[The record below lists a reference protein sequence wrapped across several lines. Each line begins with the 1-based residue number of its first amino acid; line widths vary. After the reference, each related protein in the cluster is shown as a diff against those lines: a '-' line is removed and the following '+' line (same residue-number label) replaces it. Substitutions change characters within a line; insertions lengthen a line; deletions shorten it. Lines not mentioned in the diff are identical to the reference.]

1 MATMKAQVFRGVDR
15 LSYEEV
21 PIPDLGPEDVRV
33 QVRVVGLCQS
43 DIKKIK
49 YPLYAPPRIFGHET
63 AGTIAAVGPNVQ
75 GWQVGDRVVV
85 LHHIPC
91 MHCAYCLN
99 ENFSMCEV
107 YKNVTTTAGFAPSGG
122 GFAEYVNVPGHIVR
136 HGGLIRIP
144 DAVSFEQ
151 ASFVEPTNCCLKAVK
166 KAAITPGQTVL
177 ITGAGPIGLM
187 FIMLVRYF
195 GGRAIATDLLP
206 GRIEKALALGAEAA
220 FDARDPDLAAKIQV
234 ITGGLGADVSLLA
247 VPSDKAFF
255 QALDCT
261 RKGGK
266 ILFFA
271 EFPDEVEIPLNPN
284 VLYRREI
291 DLLGSYSSSYKLQ
304 PLAAEI
310 VFNRRIDVDAL
321 ISDVYPLQ
329 DLAAAVEKAVRPSP
343 DTYKI
348 LLRP

>member
-1 MATMKAQVFRGVDR
+1 MKAQVFRGVNQ
-15 LSYEEV
+15 LSYEE
-21 PIPDLGPEDVRV
+21 IPLPEIASDEVLV

-49 YPLYAPPRIFGHET
+49 YPLYEPPRIFGHET
-63 AGTIAAVGPNVQ
+63 AGTIAAVGSEVKN
-75 GWQVGDRVVV
+75 WQVGDRIVV

-107 YKNVTTTAGFAPSGG
+107 YKNITTTAGFSPSGG
-122 GFAEYVNVPGHIVR
+122 GFAEYVKVPGHIVR
-136 HGGLIRIP
+136 NGGLIQIP
-144 DAVSFEQ
+144 DEISFEQ

-166 KAAITPGQTVL
+166 KAQIQPGQTVL
-177 ITGAGPIGLM
+177 VTGAGPIGLM
-187 FIMLVRYF
+187 FIMLVNYF
-195 GGRAIATDLLP
+195 GGRAIATDLIP
-206 GRIEKALALGAEAA
+206 SRIEKALSVGAEAA
-220 FDARDPDLAAKIQV
+220 FDARDPELPQKIKAMTQGMGV
-234 ITGGLGADVSLLA
+234 DTSLLA

-271 EFPDEVEIPLNPN
+271 EFPDEVEIPINPN
-284 VLYRREI
+284 ILYRREI
-291 DLLGSYSSSYKLQ
+291 DLMGSYSSSYRVQ
-304 PLAAEI
+304 ALAAEI

-321 ISDVYPLQ
+321 ISDRYPLK
-329 DLAAAVEKAVRPSP
+329 DLAEAVDRAVAPTP
-343 DTYKI
+343 ETYKI
-348 LLRP
+348 LIYP